1 VTADR
6 LGAKVKVGDANM
18 AEIDEYEGEHII
30 IDNVDGRCIHS
41 RYCVLNLP
49 SVFVPNVDGPW
60 IKPDTAA
67 TEATIA
73 VVTKCPSGALQ
84 YRPKGATPREGAPG
98 VNTIR
103 VQENGP
109 LVVHAELTVGNNARS
124 YRATL
129 CRCGLSQNKPWCD
142 KSHVAGAFV
151 ATAEPES
158 KESKTLDVRN
168 GPLKITP
175 TKNGPYKVEGAV
187 EICCASGR
195 TISRETRTFLCRCG
209 HSKDKP
215 FCDGSHT
222 KAGFTDPG
230 NNG

>member
-1 VTADR
+1 M
-6 LGAKVKVGDANM
+6 AKS
-18 AEIDEYEGEHII
+18 DEYKGGHII

-60 IKPDTAA
+60 IEPDVAS
-67 TEATIA
+67 TETTIA

-84 YRPKGATPREGAPG
+84 YRPVGDTPREAAPG

-109 LVVHAELTVGNNARS
+109 LIVHAELTVGGNNRS

-129 CRCGLSQNKPWCD
+129 CRCGLSKNKPYCD

-158 KESKTLDVRN
+158 KESEALAVRD
-168 GPLKITP
+168 GPLKIMP
-175 TKNGPYKVEGAV
+175 THNGPYKVEGPV

-209 HSKDKP
+209 HSEDKP
-215 FCDGSHT
+215 YCDGSHL
-222 KAGFTDPG
+222 KAGFMDPG
-230 NNG
+230 MNG